1 MKAIAK
7 TKEAPGFEIID
18 TKEPTPGKVEV
29 ILKVKRCSICG
40 TDLHIYKW
48 DKWIR
53 DTMKLPK
60 IVGHEVCGEVVEVG
74 EDVKN
79 FKKGEIVSVESH
91 LVCHNCPACKKGNY
105 RVCYNTKILGIDT
118 DGAYAEYVKVPAF
131 NLWKNEIDLPI
142 EVLSLKEPFG
152 NAVDTVLTEDVS
164 GKSVLILGAGP
175 LGMMAILISKHCGAY
190 PIFVAEVK
198 EYRVNKSKELGA
210 DYVINP
216 LKENLYEFIKDHTR
230 GEGVDVLIEMSGN
243 QRALEE
249 GLKCLSPDGRASLLG
264 IFDGTVNLDFNNLI
278 VLKNIRIYG
287 ITGRG
292 MFSTWFKVDK
302 LLSSGLDLRK
312 VITHTFKM
320 EEIDEAMKLMEKG
333 ECGKISLLPFD

>member
-7 TKEAPGFEIID
+7 TKENFGFEIID
-18 TKEPTPGKVEV
+18 TKEPTPGKDEV

-48 DKWIR
+48 DEWIR
-53 DTMKLPK
+53 KTMKLPK
-60 IVGHEVCGEVVEVG
+60 IVGHEVCGEIVEVG
-74 EDVKN
+74 KEVKK
-79 FKKGEIVSVESH
+79 FKNGDIVSVESH
-91 LVCHNCPACKKGNY
+91 FVCHSCPACRKGNY
-105 RVCYNTKILGIDT
+105 RVCYNTKILGIDI

-131 NLWKNEIDLPI
+131 NLWKNEIDLPE

-164 GKSVLILGAGP
+164 GKSVLILGSGP

-190 PIFVAEVK
+190 PVFVTEVK
-198 EYRVNKSKELGA
+198 DYRIKKSKELGA

-216 LKENLYEFIKDHTR
+216 LKENLYEFIKDHTK

-243 QRALEE
+243 QNALEE
-249 GLKCLSPDGRASLLG
+249 GLRCLSPDGRASLLG
-264 IFDGTVNLDFNNLI
+264 IFEGSVNLDFNKLI

-292 MFSTWFKVDK
+292 MFSTWFKVDR
-302 LLSSGLDLRK
+302 LLNSGLDLRR

-320 EEIDEAMKLMEKG
+320 EEIDEAMKLMGKG
-333 ECGKISLLPFD
+333 ECGKISLLPFS